1 MYMCSKFAVTCNM
14 LLYMQ
19 QYEFKKVEIPKEI
32 EKRVDLSK
40 KLGKYNVSLT
50 QYNSALRLPEI
61 IQ

>member
-1 MYMCSKFAVTCNM
+1 M

-19 QYEFKKVEIPKEI
+19 QYEFKKVEIPKES
-32 EKRVDLSK
+32 EKRVDLSN

-50 QYNSALRLPEI
+50 QYDSALRLPEI